1 VERAVAGAR
10 RRLTNPGCQAVLND
24 FVDGDKHKLTE
35 RVTSTG
41 RRAAEYLDDL
51 YFVEGNVS
59 AACLKDRTRL
69 AFTSPGS
76 RVIYMCD
83 SRFVPYA
90 SRNATGADLLVIH
103 EFLHALGLGE
113 NPPTSVDITDRVRA
127 RCGDGHD
134 GPKTDLCPT

>member
-10 RRLTNPGCQAVLND
+10 RKLTNPGCQAVLND
-24 FVDGDKHKLTE
+24 FVDGGKHRLTE
-35 RVTSTG
+35 RLASTG
-41 RRAAEYLDDL
+41 RSAAEYLDDL

-59 AACLKDRTRL
+59 AACLKNRTRL
-69 AFTSPGS
+69 AFTAVGG

-90 SRNATGADLLVIH
+90 SRNATGAEMIVIH
-103 EFLHALGLGE
+103 ELLHALGLGE
-113 NPPTSVDITDRVRA
+113 NPPTSADITDRVSA

-134 GPKTDLCPT
+134 GSETDRCPT